1 MVYNKWFMIR
11 QRYRAELREAI
22 KSLQKAEK
30 TPLFKAMTKYFN
42 SLSAEDYDL
51 LKELKHTN
59 EKKQNEF
66 NGFARAMKG
75 YVELKTRVEYLQSLR
90 PVSKDNG

>member
-1 MVYNKWFMIR
+1 MIR
-11 QRYRAELREAI
+11 QQLRRELREAI
-22 KSLQKAEK
+22 KDLRKAEK
-30 TPLFKAMTKYFN
+30 TPLFRAMTRYFN
-42 SLSAEDYDL
+42 SLPAEDYEL

-75 YVELKTRVEYLQSLR
+75 YVELQTRVEYLQSLR